1 MSAVT
6 ERKPAVA
13 KNPTAGA
20 LPDAATPR
28 GRKTAEERRV
38 DVLDAALS
46 VFAEHGLSGASTDE
60 IARKAGIS
68 QPYLFRLFRTKKELF
83 IASTERCFRE
93 TLETFERAADGKTGE
108 EALAAMGEAYG
119 ELIRSNPNRLRGQMQ
134 TYAACDDPEICA
146 VARQGYGR
154 LVDFVERA
162 SGVDSVRLS
171 EFFARGMLINVIAS
185 MDLLDAKE
193 SWAKKLLQ
201 FCAQ

>member
-1 MSAVT
+1 MTVT

-28 GRKTAEERRV
+28 GRKTAGERRQ
-38 DVLDAALS
+38 DVLDAALE

-68 QPYLFRLFRTKKELF
+68 QPYLFRLFGTKKELF

-93 TLETFERAADGKTGE
+93 TLETFEQAAEGKTGG
-108 EALAAMGEAYG
+108 EALMAMGEAYG

-134 TYAACDDPEICA
+134 TYAACDDAEICA
-146 VARQGYGR
+146 VARRGYGE
-154 LVDFVERA
+154 LVDFVQRA
-162 SGVDSVRLS
+162 SGVDAMQLS

-193 SWAKKLLQ
+193 PWAQKLLQ
-201 FCAQ
+201 FCAE